1 MVFSLA
7 FCLYF
12 AQLVNFFITQTA
24 KPPPL
29 PKWKAL
35 FQPFHPITWFF
46 YLSTVGVI
54 FIIAILHEIVVFNHD
69 FKGTL
74 NMLQFTF
81 QVLLDNG
88 SPRLGDV
95 HSQNLRVYFTIVLLC
110 SFVLTASYKGDLY

>member
-1 MVFSLA
+1 M
-7 FCLYF
+7 
-12 AQLVNFFITQTA
+12 NFFIIQTA